1 MILSNEEIKNLILKS
16 GLVDPTELS
25 QAEKSAKDL
34 NRPLTDI
41 LIEHG
46 VILEKFLGQVIATN
60 VGYPYADLRDHKISK
75 DILELLPED
84 LATKKRSVVFEKV
97 GANLKVAFENPGD
110 VETIDFIK
118 KKLSSPIEEYLTL
131 PSVMD
136 ELLDQYH
143 KDIKKDFQKIIEEN
157 VSTANSKGEVGGK
170 DLPVVKI
177 LDTVMEFAAS
187 ERASDVHIENIED
200 RIMVR
205 FRIDGRLR
213 DILELPTNIQ
223 AGLITRI
230 KIISNL
236 RTDEHRI
243 PQDGRF
249 RFKHRNDEISVRV
262 SLLPTNR
269 GEDAVM
275 RLLSSAARP
284 KTLEDLG
291 LSGDNLKLVK
301 EGVQKSH
308 GMILSTGPTGSGKTT
323 TLYNILNLL
332 NTSKVNICTIEDP
345 IEYGLQRVSQM
356 QINTKAGLT
365 FASGLRSILRHDP
378 DIILVGEIRD
388 EETAEI
394 AVHSALTGHLVL
406 SSLHTNNAISTIPR
420 LYDLG
425 AQPYLIGSTLNL
437 IISQRLI
444 AKNCQNCLIKDTIK
458 KGILE
463 DLSKEYGKELVAD
476 FVTGKVNARRGKG
489 CSECSNSGYKGRIGI
504 FEVLRISEE
513 LRKLI
518 FSKSSIQYLLEQAKK
533 DGFRLM
539 VEDGLEKVAAGQTTI
554 EEVVQAVSD

>member
-131 PSVMD
+131 PSVLD

>member
-1 MILSNEEIKNLILKS
+1 
-16 GLVDPTELS
+16 
-25 QAEKSAKDL
+25 
-34 NRPLTDI
+34 
-41 LIEHG
+41 
-46 VILEKFLGQVIATN
+46 
-60 VGYPYADLRDHKISK
+60 
-75 DILELLPED
+75 
-84 LATKKRSVVFEKV
+84 
-97 GANLKVAFENPGD
+97 
-110 VETIDFIK
+110 
-118 KKLSSPIEEYLTL
+118 
-131 PSVMD
+131 
-136 ELLDQYH
+136 
-143 KDIKKDFQKIIEEN
+143 
-157 VSTANSKGEVGGK
+157 
-170 DLPVVKI
+170 
-177 LDTVMEFAAS
+177 
-187 ERASDVHIENIED
+187 
-200 RIMVR
+200 
-205 FRIDGRLR
+205 
-213 DILELPTNIQ
+213 
-223 AGLITRI
+223 
-230 KIISNL
+230 
-236 RTDEHRI
+236 
-243 PQDGRF
+243 
-249 RFKHRNDEISVRV
+249 
-262 SLLPTNR
+262 
-269 GEDAVM
+269 M

>member
-301 EGVQKSH
+301 EGIQKSH

>member
-1 MILSNEEIKNLILKS
+1 
-16 GLVDPTELS
+16 
-25 QAEKSAKDL
+25 
-34 NRPLTDI
+34 
-41 LIEHG
+41 
-46 VILEKFLGQVIATN
+46 
-60 VGYPYADLRDHKISK
+60 
-75 DILELLPED
+75 
-84 LATKKRSVVFEKV
+84 
-97 GANLKVAFENPGD
+97 
-110 VETIDFIK
+110 
-118 KKLSSPIEEYLTL
+118 
-131 PSVMD
+131 
-136 ELLDQYH
+136 
-143 KDIKKDFQKIIEEN
+143 
-157 VSTANSKGEVGGK
+157 
-170 DLPVVKI
+170 
-177 LDTVMEFAAS
+177 MEFAAS
-187 ERASDVHIENIED
+187 GRASDVHIENIED
-200 RIMVR
+200 RMMVR
-205 FRIDGRLR
+205 FRVDGRLR

-223 AGLITRI
+223 AGLMTRI

-236 RTDEHRI
+236 RTDEHRV

-249 RFKHRNDEISVRV
+249 RFNHRNDEISVRV

-269 GEDAVM
+269 VEDAVI
-275 RLLSSAARP
+275 RLLASAARP

-291 LSGDNLKLVK
+291 LSGNNLKLVK
-301 EGVQKSH
+301 EGIQKSH

-332 NTSKVNICTIEDP
+332 NTSTVNICTIEDP

-356 QINTKAGLT
+356 QINIKAGLT

-394 AVHSALTGHLVL
+394 AIHSALTGHLVL
-406 SSLHTNNAISTIPR
+406 SSLHTNDAISTIPR

-444 AKNCQNCLIKDTIK
+444 ARNCQNCLVKDNIK

-463 DLSKEYGKELVAD
+463 DLSKEYGKDLVAD
-476 FVTGKVNARRGKG
+476 FVSGKVNARRGKG
-489 CSECSNSGYKGRIGI
+489 CTECSNTGYKGRIGL
-504 FEVLRISEE
+504 FEVLKISED

-518 FSKSSIQYLLEQAKK
+518 FDKSSIQKLLEQAKK
-533 DGFRLM
+533 DNFNLM

>member
-97 GANLKVAFENPGD
+97 GANLKVAFENPED

>member
-1 MILSNEEIKNLILKS
+1 MILSSEEIKKLVLKS
-16 GLVDPTELS
+16 GLVDPIELS

-34 NRPLTDI
+34 NRPLTDV

-46 VILEKFLGQVIATN
+46 VILEKFLGQVIAAE

-75 DILELLPED
+75 EILELLPEG
-84 LATKKRSVVFEKV
+84 LASKKRSVVFEKE
-97 GANLKVAFENPGD
+97 GTKLKVAFENPRD
-110 VETIDFIK
+110 VETVDFIK
-118 KKLSSPIEEYLTL
+118 KTLSSPIEEYLTL
-131 PSVMD
+131 PSVID
-136 ELLDQYH
+136 DLLDQYH

-157 VSTANSKGEVGGK
+157 VSTAKSKGEVGGE

-200 RIMVR
+200 RMMVR
-205 FRIDGRLR
+205 FRVDGRLR

-223 AGLITRI
+223 AGLMTRI

-291 LSGDNLKLVK
+291 LSGNNLKLVK
-301 EGVQKSH
+301 EGIQKSH

-332 NTSKVNICTIEDP
+332 NTSAVNICTIEDP

-356 QINTKAGLT
+356 QINPKAGLT

-394 AVHSALTGHLVL
+394 AIHSALTGHLVL
-406 SSLHTNNAISTIPR
+406 SSLHTNDAISTIPR

-444 AKNCQNCLIKDTIK
+444 ARSCQNCLVKDTIK

-476 FVTGKVNARRGKG
+476 FITGKVEARRGKG
-489 CSECSNSGYKGRIGI
+489 CTECSNTGYKGRIGI
-504 FEVLRISEE
+504 FEVLRISEDV
-513 LRKLI
+513 RKLI
-518 FSKSSIQYLLEQAKK
+518 FDKSSIQKLLEQARR
-533 DGFRLM
+533 DGFNLM

-554 EEVVQAVSD
+554 DEVVQAVSD